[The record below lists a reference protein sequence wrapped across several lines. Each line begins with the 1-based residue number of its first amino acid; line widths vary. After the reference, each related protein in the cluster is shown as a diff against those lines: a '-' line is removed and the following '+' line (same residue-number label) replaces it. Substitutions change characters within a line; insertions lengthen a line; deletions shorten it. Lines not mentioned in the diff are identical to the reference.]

1 MAVGMLIRRPPGE
14 VFKALTDPDVT
25 TRFWFTSSTGPLA
38 PGAHVRWDWEMYGV
52 GADVRVKEFEQD
64 RRIVFDWGPEGSAS
78 TVELTFTP
86 WQDDATYVQVTEQGF
101 PGTADYVVA
110 RVIDSTGGFD
120 MVLCAL
126 KALLEH
132 DVVLK
137 VVADKAPPQGL
148 EL

>member
-1 MAVGMLIRRPPGE
+1 
-14 VFKALTDPDVT
+14 
-25 TRFWFTSSTGPLA
+25 
-38 PGAHVRWDWEMYGV
+38 
-52 GADVRVKEFEQD
+52 
-64 RRIVFDWGPEGSAS
+64 
-78 TVELTFTP
+78 VELTFTP

-137 VVADKAPPQGL
+137 VVADKAPPRGL